1 MIGDSTERKMMRKK
15 AFDNKYLGF
24 KSSTANKAKAMIRI
38 IMPNPPEEYRKVEH
52 LVSAIR

>member
-24 KSSTANKAKAMIRI
+24 KSSTANKAKAMIRAQLQI
-38 IMPNPPEEYRKVEH
+38 SVAYFCSIGLYF
-52 LVSAIR
+52 LV

>member
-24 KSSTANKAKAMIRI
+24 KSSTANKAKAMIYGAQNEAYKTI
-38 IMPNPPEEYRKVEH
+38 Y
-52 LVSAIR
+52 

>member
-38 IMPNPPEEYRKVEH
+38 IMPNPLTNIGK
-52 LVSAIR
+52 

>member
-24 KSSTANKAKAMIRI
+24 KSYTANKAKAMIRI
-38 IMPNPPEEYRKVEH
+38 IMPNPLRNIGK
-52 LVSAIR
+52 